1 MTIHTRLNGVPYWRL
16 SGYYFLF
23 FVTVGIYMPYW
34 SLYLKS
40 INFNAEQIG
49 ILSAIVVGTKIF
61 STYCWGWVVD
71 HTGQRMRVIQIASLF
86 SALTFVAVLFVKD
99 FWALVFIMFLFS
111 IFWSASLPQV
121 EAATLSHLGESSH
134 TYTVIR
140 LWGSVGFIII
150 VWSLGIV
157 FESLSISYVPLILL
171 ISMVLVWILT
181 LSIPEILPEH
191 HDDPTVSLKEI
202 LRKPNVIALL
212 LVCFLMLASH
222 GPYYTFYSIYLEDHG
237 YSRSFIGQMWALG
250 VIAEVV
256 LFLFMH
262 RLIAVFGLR
271 KLLLLSLLSAGVRWL
286 LIAFFVDKL
295 IVLGFAQLLHAATF
309 GICHAVAIQYVHKY
323 FTGKLQ
329 GRGQGLYSSISFGAG
344 FALGSLLTGYAW
356 ESIGATA
363 CFIVASVSAFLAMG
377 IAWVFVKD

>member
-1 MTIHTRLNGVPYWRL
+1 MEFNKHLRGVPYFRL
-16 SGYYFLF
+16 SGFYFLF

-71 HTGQRMRVIQIASLF
+71 HTGQRMRIIQLASLF

-99 FWALVFIMFLFS
+99 FWALAFILFLFS

-134 TYTVIR
+134 AYTVIR

-171 ISMVLVWILT
+171 ISMVLVWMLT
-181 LSIPEILPEH
+181 LSIPEIPPEH
-191 HDDPTVSLKEI
+191 HDEPAESLKEI
-202 LRKPNVIALL
+202 LRKPKVIALL
-212 LVCFLMLASH
+212 LACFLMLASH
-222 GPYYTFYSIYLEDHG
+222 GPYYTFYSIYLEDYG

-256 LFLFMH
+256 LFLFMQ

-271 KLLLLSLLSAGVRWL
+271 RLLLLSLFLAGVRWM

-295 IVLGFAQLLHAATF
+295 VLLGFAQILHAATF
-309 GICHAVAIQYVHKY
+309 GIYHAVAIQYIHKY

-329 GRGQGLYSSISFGAG
+329 GRGQGLYSSASFGAG
-344 FALGSLLTGYAW
+344 FAIGSLLTGYGW
-356 ESIGATA
+356 ESLGATA
-363 CFIVASVSAFLAMG
+363 CFTIASASAFVAMI

>member
-23 FVTVGIYMPYW
+23 FVTVGIYMPYC

-61 STYCWGWVVD
+61 STYLWGWVVD
-71 HTGQRMRVIQIASLF
+71 HTGQRMRIIQIASLF
-86 SALTFVAVLFVKD
+86 SALTFVAALFVKD

-181 LSIPEILPEH
+181 LSIPEIPPEH
-191 HDDPTVSLKEI
+191 HDDPTKSLKEI

-295 IVLGFAQLLHAATF
+295 VLLGFAQLLHAATF

-363 CFIVASVSAFLAMG
+363 CFTVASVLAFLAMG

>member
-1 MTIHTRLNGVPYWRL
+1 MEFNKHLRGVPYFRL

-34 SLYLKS
+34 SLYLRS

-61 STYCWGWVVD
+61 STYLWGWVVD
-71 HTGQRMRVIQIASLF
+71 HTGQRMRVIKFASLF
-86 SALTFVAVLFVKD
+86 SALIFIAVLFVKD
-99 FWALVFIMFLFS
+99 FWALAFIMFLFA
-111 IFWSASLPQV
+111 IFWSASLPQI
-121 EAATLSHLGESSH
+121 EAATLSYLGESSH
-134 TYTVIR
+134 AYTIIR

-150 VWSLGIV
+150 VWGLGIV

-171 ISMVLVWILT
+171 ISMVLVWMLT
-181 LSIPEILPEH
+181 LSIPEIPPEH
-191 HDDPTVSLKEI
+191 HDEPAESLKEI
-202 LRKPNVIALL
+202 LSKPRVIALL
-212 LVCFLMLASH
+212 LACFLMLASH

-256 LFLFMH
+256 LFLFMQ

-271 KLLLLSLLSAGVRWL
+271 KLFLLSLFLASTRWL
-286 LIAFFVDKL
+286 LIAFFVDNL
-295 IVLGFAQLLHAATF
+295 LLLCLAQLLHAATF
-309 GICHAVAIQYVHKY
+309 GICHAVAIQYIHKY
-323 FTGKLQ
+323 FRGKLQ

-344 FALGSLLTGYAW
+344 FAIGSLLTGFGW
-356 ESIGATA
+356 ETLGATT
-363 CFIVASVSAFLAMG
+363 CFTVASISAFIAMV
-377 IAWVFVKD
+377 IAWVWVKD

>member
-23 FVTVGIYMPYW
+23 FVTIGIYMPYW

-295 IVLGFAQLLHAATF
+295 VVLGFAQLLHAATF

>member
-1 MTIHTRLNGVPYWRL
+1 MIKTLGVPYWRL

-23 FVTVGIYMPYW
+23 FMTVGIYMPYW

-40 INFNAEQIG
+40 IHFNAEQIG

-61 STYCWGWVVD
+61 STYLWGWVVD
-71 HTGQRMRVIQIASLF
+71 HTGQRMRIIKIASLF

-99 FWALVFIMFLFS
+99 FWALAFIMFLFA

-121 EAATLSHLGESSH
+121 EAATLTYLGESSH
-134 TYTVIR
+134 AYTIIR

-171 ISMVLVWILT
+171 ISMGLVWLLT
-181 LSIPEILPEH
+181 LSIPDTPPEQ
-191 HDDPTVSLKEI
+191 HDDSRESLKEI
-202 LRKPNVIALL
+202 LSKPKVIALL
-212 LVCFLMLASH
+212 LACFLMLASH
-222 GPYYTFYSIYLEDHG
+222 GPYYTFYSIYLEDYG

-271 KLLLLSLLSAGVRWL
+271 KLLLLSLFSAGVRWL
-286 LIAFFVDKL
+286 LIAYFIDNLFL
-295 IVLGFAQLLHAATF
+295 LGLAQLLHAATF
-309 GICHAVAIQYVHKY
+309 GICHAIAIQYVHKY

-329 GRGQGLYSSISFGAG
+329 GRGQGLYSSVSFGAG
-344 FALGSLLTGYAW
+344 FAIGSLLTGFGW
-356 ESIGATA
+356 EILGAAT
-363 CFIVASVSAFLAMG
+363 CFIIASIAAFAAMV
-377 IAWVFVKD
+377 IAWVWVRD

>member
-1 MTIHTRLNGVPYWRL
+1 MTFRKHLTGVPYWRL
-16 SGYYFLF
+16 SGFYFLF

-61 STYCWGWVVD
+61 STYLWGWVVD
-71 HTGQRMRVIQIASLF
+71 HTGQRMRIIQIASLF
-86 SALTFVAVLFVKD
+86 SALTFVAALFVED
-99 FWALVFIMFLFS
+99 FWVLVFIMFLFS

-140 LWGSVGFIII
+140 LWGSIGFIII

-157 FESLSISYVPLILL
+157 FESLSISFVPLILL

-181 LSIPEILPEH
+181 LSIPEIPPEH
-191 HDDPTVSLKEI
+191 HDDSTESLKEI

-212 LVCFLMLASH
+212 LVCFLILASH

-262 RLIAVFGLR
+262 RLVAVFGLR
-271 KLLLLSLLSAGVRWL
+271 KLLLLSLFSAGVRWL

-295 IVLGFAQLLHAATF
+295 ALLGFAQILHAATF
-309 GICHAVAIQYVHKY
+309 GICHAVAIQYVHKH

-329 GRGQGLYSSISFGAG
+329 GRGQGLYSSVSFGAG
-344 FALGSLLTGYAW
+344 FAIGSLLTGYTW
-356 ESIGATA
+356 DTLGASA
-363 CFIVASVSAFLAMG
+363 CFIAASIAAFVAMI
-377 IAWVFVKD
+377 IAWIWVKD

>member
-71 HTGQRMRVIQIASLF
+71 HTGQRMRIIQIASLF

-171 ISMVLVWILT
+171 ISMVLVWVLT
-181 LSIPEILPEH
+181 LSIPEIPPEH
-191 HDDPTVSLKEI
+191 HDDPTESLKEI
-202 LRKPNVIALL
+202 LRKPSVIALL

-271 KLLLLSLLSAGVRWL
+271 KLLMLSLLSAGVRWL
-286 LIAFFVDKL
+286 LIAFFVDNL
-295 IVLGFAQLLHAATF
+295 VILCFAQLLHAATF
-309 GICHAVAIQYVHKY
+309 GICHAVAIQYIHKY

-329 GRGQGLYSSISFGAG
+329 GRGQGLYSSVSFGAG
-344 FALGSLLTGYAW
+344 FAIGSLLTGYGW
-356 ESIGATA
+356 ESLGATT
-363 CFIVASVSAFLAMG
+363 CFIIASVSAFLAMG

>member
-1 MTIHTRLNGVPYWRL
+1 MIKALGVPYWRL

-23 FVTVGIYMPYW
+23 FATVGIYMPYW

-71 HTGQRMRVIQIASLF
+71 HTGQRMRIIQIASLF
-86 SALTFVAVLFVKD
+86 SALTFVAALFVKD

-134 TYTVIR
+134 AYTVIR

-181 LSIPEILPEH
+181 LSIPEIPPEH
-191 HDDPTVSLKEI
+191 HDDPAESLKVI

-212 LVCFLMLASH
+212 LACFLMLASH
-222 GPYYTFYSIYLEDHG
+222 GHYYTFYSIYLEDHG
-237 YSRSFIGQMWALG
+237 
-250 VIAEVV
+250 
-256 LFLFMH
+256 
-262 RLIAVFGLR
+262 
-271 KLLLLSLLSAGVRWL
+271 
-286 LIAFFVDKL
+286 
-295 IVLGFAQLLHAATF
+295 
-309 GICHAVAIQYVHKY
+309 
-323 FTGKLQ
+323 
-329 GRGQGLYSSISFGAG
+329 
-344 FALGSLLTGYAW
+344 
-356 ESIGATA
+356 
-363 CFIVASVSAFLAMG
+363 
-377 IAWVFVKD
+377 